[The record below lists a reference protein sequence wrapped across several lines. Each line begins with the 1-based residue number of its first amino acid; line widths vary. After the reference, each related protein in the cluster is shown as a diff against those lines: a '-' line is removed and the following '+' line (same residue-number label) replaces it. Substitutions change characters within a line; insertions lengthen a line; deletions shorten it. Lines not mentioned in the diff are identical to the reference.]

1 MDKLDVLANEIS
13 AYRKEFNS
21 KPADEKKE
29 IAQDLLFGAGI
40 VDKEGKITEFYA
52 PLFKESK
59 QV

>member
-21 KPADEKKE
+21 KPDEEKKK
-29 IAQDLLFGAGI
+29 IAQTLLFGAGI
-40 VDKEGKITEFYA
+40 VDKDGKVTEFYA
-52 PLFKESK
+52 PLYKESK